1 MNYYRRKILDS
12 KSNKERHTILYELY
26 LTVDICKEFANNWLD
41 VGANVH
47 YKAKENAKTSGL
59 KLMDVLK
66 PLV

>member
-1 MNYYRRKILDS
+1 MIILDYYFS
-12 KSNKERHTILYELY
+12 ALIILYELY

-59 KLMDVLK
+59 KLMDVL
-66 PLV
+66 